1 MSFILRNSIR
11 SGLRNL
17 SSKPSIFSAQT
28 NNHTALQTSS
38 ILTQSRRTIFGK
50 KFDGSDKTKR
60 AEENAETAKAA
71 EKESSTTPPPSAEQ
85 AVEEGCEKTAEIE
98 RLTAEVEELTTQA
111 VENDKRFKLQLADLI
126 NTNKRVSERH
136 AKELKYAPKKFAKS
150 MLAAYDDM
158 QRAIDH
164 APKDIEDLPD
174 VKVFVEGIRI
184 TQVNL
189 EKTFNKHEISRI
201 EVNVGDEFD
210 PNMHDAAVKLPLGAV
225 PDVGANQVAFI
236 QTVGWRYRD
245 IELRAP
251 KVGVITE

>member
-38 ILTQSRRTIFGK
+38 ILSQSRRTIFGK

-60 AEENAETAKAA
+60 AEEKTAETN
-71 EKESSTTPPPSAEQ
+71 EESTTTPPPSAEEAEQ
-85 AVEEGCEKTAEIE
+85 VCEKTAEIE
-98 RLTAEVEELTTQA
+98 RLTSEVEKLTTEA

-164 APKDIEDLPD
+164 APKDIDDQPD
-174 VKVFVEGIRI
+174 VKVFVEGIKI

>member
-38 ILTQSRRTIFGK
+38 ILSQSRRTIFGK

-60 AEENAETAKAA
+60 AEEKTAETT
-71 EKESSTTPPPSAEQ
+71 EESTTTPPPSAEEAEQ
-85 AVEEGCEKTAEIE
+85 VCEKTAEIE
-98 RLTAEVEELTTQA
+98 RLTSEVEKLTTEA

-150 MLAAYDDM
+150 MLAAYDDL

-164 APKDIEDLPD
+164 APKEIDDQPD
-174 VKVFVEGIRI
+174 VKVFVEGIKI

-225 PDVGANQVAFI
+225 PDVGVNQVAFI

>member
-28 NNHTALQTSS
+28 NHHTALQTSS

-71 EKESSTTPPPSAEQ
+71 EESTTTPPPSAEQ
-85 AVEEGCEKTAEIE
+85 AAEEGCEKTAEIE

>member
-28 NNHTALQTSS
+28 NNHTALQTCS
-38 ILTQSRRTIFGK
+38 ILSQSRRTIFGK

-60 AEENAETAKAA
+60 AEEKTAETT
-71 EKESSTTPPPSAEQ
+71 EESTTTPPPSAEEAEQ
-85 AVEEGCEKTAEIE
+85 VCEKTAEIE
-98 RLTAEVEELTTQA
+98 RLTSEVEKLTTEA

-150 MLAAYDDM
+150 MLAAYDDL

-164 APKDIEDLPD
+164 APKEIDDQPD
-174 VKVFVEGIRI
+174 VKVFVEGIKI

>member
-1 MSFILRNSIR
+1 M
-11 SGLRNL
+11 
-17 SSKPSIFSAQT
+17 Q
-28 NNHTALQTSS
+28 
-38 ILTQSRRTIFGK
+38 K
-50 KFDGSDKTKR
+50 KKT
-60 AEENAETAKAA
+60 AETN
-71 EKESSTTPPPSAEQ
+71 EESNTTPPPSAEEAEQ
-85 AVEEGCEKTAEIE
+85 VCEKTAEIE
-98 RLTAEVEELTTQA
+98 RLTSEVEKLTTEA

-164 APKDIEDLPD
+164 APKDIDDQPD
-174 VKVFVEGIRI
+174 VKVFVEGIKI

>member
-17 SSKPSIFSAQT
+17 SSTPSIFSAQT
-28 NNHTALQTSS
+28 LQTSS
-38 ILTQSRRTIFGK
+38 ILTQSHRTIFGK

-60 AEENAETAKAA
+60 AEENSEAAKAA
-71 EKESSTTPPPSAEQ
+71 EETTTTPPPSAEQ
-85 AVEEGCEKTAEIE
+85 ASEDVCEKTAEIE
-98 RLTAEVEELTTQA
+98 RLTAEVEELTTAA

-158 QRAIDH
+158 QRAMDH
-164 APKDIEDLPD
+164 APKDLEDQPD

-201 EVNVGDEFD
+201 EVSVGDQFD
-210 PNMHDAAVKLPLGAV
+210 PNTHEAAVKLPMGAV

-245 IELRAP
+245 IQLRAP

>member
-38 ILTQSRRTIFGK
+38 ILSQSRRTIFGK

-60 AEENAETAKAA
+60 AEEKTAETT
-71 EKESSTTPPPSAEQ
+71 EESTTTPPPSAEEAEQ
-85 AVEEGCEKTAEIE
+85 VCEKTAEIE
-98 RLTAEVEELTTQA
+98 RLTSEVEKLTTEA

-150 MLAAYDDM
+150 MLAAYDDL

-164 APKDIEDLPD
+164 APKEIDDQPD
-174 VKVFVEGIRI
+174 VKVFVEGIKI

>member
-38 ILTQSRRTIFGK
+38 ILSQSRRTIFGK

-60 AEENAETAKAA
+60 AEEKTAETT
-71 EKESSTTPPPSAEQ
+71 EESTTTPPPSAEEAEQ
-85 AVEEGCEKTAEIE
+85 VCEKTAEIE
-98 RLTAEVEELTTQA
+98 RLTSEVEKLTTEA

-164 APKDIEDLPD
+164 APKEIDDQPD
-174 VKVFVEGIRI
+174 VKVFVEGIKI

-189 EKTFNKHEISRI
+189 EKVSQY
-201 EVNVGDEFD
+201 
-210 PNMHDAAVKLPLGAV
+210 L
-225 PDVGANQVAFI
+225 
-236 QTVGWRYRD
+236 TV
-245 IELRAP
+245 E
-251 KVGVITE
+251 

>member
-11 SGLRNL
+11 SGLRNI
-17 SSKPSIFSAQT
+17 SSKPSIFAAQT
-28 NNHTALQTSS
+28 NHTALQKSS
-38 ILTQSRRTIFGK
+38 ILTQSHRTIFGK

-60 AEENAETAKAA
+60 EENNNAETS
-71 EKESSTTPPPSAEQ
+71 ETESTTTPPPSAEQ
-85 AVEEGCEKTAEIE
+85 AAEGCEKTAEIE
-98 RLTAEVEELTTQA
+98 RLTAEVEKLTTDA
-111 VENDKRFKLQLADLI
+111 VEQDKKFKLQLADLI

-150 MLAAYDDM
+150 MLAAFDDM

-164 APKDIEDLPD
+164 APKDIEDQPD
-174 VKVFVEGIRI
+174 VKVFVEGIKL
-184 TQVNL
+184 TQDNL

-210 PNMHDAAVKLPLGAV
+210 PNVHDAAVKLPVGSV

>member
-1 MSFILRNSIR
+1 M
-11 SGLRNL
+11 
-17 SSKPSIFSAQT
+17 
-28 NNHTALQTSS
+28 TS
-38 ILTQSRRTIFGK
+38 
-50 KFDGSDKTKR
+50 
-60 AEENAETAKAA
+60 EV
-71 EKESSTTPPPSAEQ
+71 EK
-85 AVEEGCEKTAEIE
+85 
-98 RLTAEVEELTTQA
+98 LTAEA

-136 AKELKYAPKKFAKS
+136 TKELKYAPKKFAKS

-164 APKDIEDLPD
+164 APKEIDDQPD
-174 VKVFVEGIRI
+174 VKVFVEGIKI

>member
-28 NNHTALQTSS
+28 NHHTALQTSS

-50 KFDGSDKTKR
+50 KFDGSDKNKR

-85 AVEEGCEKTAEIE
+85 AAEEGCEKTAEIE

>member
-38 ILTQSRRTIFGK
+38 ILSQSRRTIFGK

-60 AEENAETAKAA
+60 AEEKTAETT
-71 EKESSTTPPPSAEQ
+71 EESTTTPPPSAEEAEQ
-85 AVEEGCEKTAEIE
+85 VCEKTAEIE
-98 RLTAEVEELTTQA
+98 RLTSEVEKLTTEA

-164 APKDIEDLPD
+164 APKEIDDQPD
-174 VKVFVEGIRI
+174 VKVFVEGIKI